1 VTAAEQNAIIET
13 LREQTKTLQTEV
25 DESRKTLEALHAEH
39 AKNSDIIAAA
49 EVDQQSLVK
58 TRENLEAI
66 KAETAALKAAQDEA
80 LEAANAKISALEREA
95 SRAEALAT
103 EIATLRTEKEET
115 SNKLT
120 ELEVEILELK
130 DTQASAEEE
139 GERGKAQINALCDE
153 VTAAAAATEK
163 AVQEATA
170 KETAAAEHLEKVK
183 TQHEEA
189 IAVVLKE
196 IKKLTEQLHA
206 SQADVDELRNNL
218 GAAKEAAASA
228 AEEHARQL
236 AEAEEAHQARLDEQ
250 TAELER
256 ISAELAV
263 RALAELHAFMQYS

>member
-1 VTAAEQNAIIET
+1 MTAAEQNAIIET

-25 DESRKTLEALHAEH
+25 DESRKTLEALRAEH

-95 SRAEALAT
+95 SHAEALAT

-139 GERGKAQINALCDE
+139 GERGKAQINALRDE

-163 AVQEATA
+163 AVQDATA
-170 KETAAAEHLEKVK
+170 KETAAAEHLEEVK
-183 TQHEEA
+183 MQHEEA
-189 IAVVLKE
+189 IAVVLEE

-250 TAELER
+250 KAQLER
-256 ISAELAV
+256 ISGELAV

>member
-1 VTAAEQNAIIET
+1 M
-13 LREQTKTLQTEV
+13 
-25 DESRKTLEALHAEH
+25 DESRTTLEALRAEH

-49 EVDQQSLVK
+49 EVDQQALVNA
-58 TRENLEAI
+58 RENLEVI
-66 KAETAALKAAQDEA
+66 KTETAALKVAQNDA
-80 LEAANAKISALEREA
+80 LEAAEAKISALEREA

-103 EIATLRTEKEET
+103 EIASLRAEKEET

-139 GERGKAQINALCDE
+139 GEKRKAQINALRDE
-153 VTAAAAATEK
+153 VTAAAVATEK
-163 AVQEATA
+163 AIQEATA

-189 IAVVLKE
+189 IAVVLE
-196 IKKLTEQLHA
+196 EGKKLTEQLHA

-228 AEEHARQL
+228 AEEYARQL
-236 AEAEEAHQARLDEQ
+236 VEAEEAHQARLNEQ
-250 TAELER
+250 TAELET

-263 RALAELHAFMQYS
+263 RALAELHAFMQSS